1 MMAVP
6 IFSVYAGSM
15 VRKRAARFLFS
26 AIAIMAISAGIV
38 AASDDEGWHEAGSA
52 YEQAREA
59 VEHGE
64 ALPLQEVRRR
74 LNDIAPGR
82 IVSTHYEYEFDRW
95 VYEFKIVDP
104 EGRLQKVHLDAR
116 SGDLVLKSDY

>member
-1 MMAVP
+1 MAESMA
-6 IFSVYAGSM
+6 SVYAESM
-15 VRKRAARFLFS
+15 LSKLITGLLLSAVAAT
-26 AIAIMAISAGIV
+26 AISVGMV
-38 AASDDEGWHEAGSA
+38 VASDDEGWHEEGSA

-59 VEHGE
+59 VEHGD

-82 IVSTHYEYEFDRW
+82 IVSTHYEYEFERW

-116 SGDLVLKSDY
+116 TGDLVMKSDY